1 LPYDEIAILGP
12 SRGTRTEGRSLALS
26 RAIGDTEY
34 DAQRKFNLRALELGA
49 KQTPRTVVVSGQYG
63 YDQPNT
69 GPTNRMVRTGD
80 LLFIDTGCE
89 YDHYYCDF
97 DRHFSFGEATSQ
109 TKRAY
114 DVLYRSTEAGLA
126 AVEPGRTMSDVYQ
139 AMWRVLDKFGF
150 ASNSGIGRMGHGMG
164 LAMPEPP
171 SIKPDDHTV
180 IEAGMILNLEPS
192 LAYVAREDGQRR
204 IMVHEENIA
213 VTPDGYELLTRRA
226 PQEIPVISS

>member
-1 LPYDEIAILGP
+1 LSSLPYDEIAILGP

-69 GPTNRMVRTGD
+69 GPTNRMVRTDD

-171 SIKPDDHTV
+171 SIKPDDYTV
-180 IEAGMILNLEPS
+180 IDAGM
-192 LAYVAREDGQRR
+192 
-204 IMVHEENIA
+204 
-213 VTPDGYELLTRRA
+213 
-226 PQEIPVISS
+226 